1 MSRDKYKTISFRCKL
16 TFFRKGGG
24 RYRVKLLPGQL
35 LIEIKEFFSRKSK
48 FGLPLA
54 SKIKYGRVPVSKLK
68 VTPSSLPS
76 RQLHV
81 QS

>member
-1 MSRDKYKTISFRCKL
+1 M
-16 TFFRKGGG
+16 
-24 RYRVKLLPGQL
+24 KLLRGQL

-48 FGLPLA
+48 FGLPLD